1 MSQQIINIGTEAG
14 AGDGD
19 DLRTAFDKTNQNFT
33 DIYSGNVIASNI
45 LVYSVSGRVGNVQ
58 LTTQDVPGVATQGDL
73 VQVRVDM
80 AANSAAD
87 RAYTD
92 TVISNLNNVQSLN
105 LTSGTLDNVLIGG
118 ASSGSFDSVGVRNTL
133 RANIIVTN
141 ISLSAPAIAV
151 GTLGIGGVLRFPD
164 NSEQTTAALPPDFTS
179 VNNKI
184 AATNANVVA
193 ANASIVSLAANA
205 ATQEIEITGLRANIN
220 AANSAIG
227 AVTGAWMANAAAQ
240 GLQIN
245 ALTAN
250 AAFQETEITGLR
262 ANITAANSAM
272 AALVG
277 SGISDTNANVAAAN
291 AAIAVLQSNAIA
303 QEGSI
308 TSLRANV
315 SAANLVI
322 IALTSNAAVQE
333 TEISGL
339 RANIT
344 AANANMSAMQANA
357 AVQAVWLGNLQTNA
371 AVQAV
376 SLSSLV
382 ANAAVQETEI
392 SGLRAN
398 VNAANTTIAGV
409 FSTVSAHSS
418 DISTLYANAGSQAT
432 QIIGLRANITAANTV
447 IVGLTSNAA
456 TQATELA
463 GLRGNITAANAQ
475 IVNLYANAAAQA
487 TAINSVKANV
497 VAANAQILLR
507 APIANPNFTGIV
519 TAPVLTVVGN
529 INSGNVVTGNVTADY
544 VQGTLTTSSQPNITS
559 LGTLA
564 GLTVDGA
571 ISAIGV
577 SASNL
582 IGTLQTALQ
591 PRITRVGTL
600 TELNSSGNIIAAN
613 IVANSQ
619 LTAADVVV
627 NGNVRAGNAA
637 LTGAFTASS
646 VSASSLT
653 GTLQTASQTNITDVG
668 ILNSLTV
675 NGPVNISGSEIV
687 SENMYVTGN
696 LYVAGNTTIIDTK
709 NITTGDLT
717 ITLANGAAT
726 AGATNGAGIIVDVAG
741 ASITYNQPA
750 NSWVLNRRTIVSG
763 NLVAGNVSANIITGN
778 ASAIAGSS
786 TIGVDLLVTGNI
798 TTAKVTTGNIDL
810 GATGITFSDG
820 STQTVAASV
829 LIATSAA
836 VINANITA
844 ANSAIGV
851 LQSNAAAQ
859 ATEINGLRGNITAA
873 NSEISNLRGN
883 ITAANS
889 AISALTS
896 NAAVQSQDID
906 LINANVIAANAA
918 IASTDANVAAAN
930 AAIAAIGTGNLA
942 DINANV
948 AAANAAILV
957 NTNRVDAA
965 NAAILLLD
973 ANLGTATTNITTL
986 FGNAATQA
994 TAINDLRANV
1004 TAANSAISSI
1014 NSNVTAANSAIS
1026 SINSNVSAAN
1036 SAISSINSNVT
1047 AANSA
1052 ISSINSNVSA
1062 ANSEI
1067 SNLRGNITAANSE
1080 ISNLRANV
1088 TAANAAISS
1097 TNSNV
1102 AAANAAISSTNSNV
1116 AAANSQISLRAPI
1129 ASPTFTGTVNATT
1142 LIASGNISSANIVT
1156 GNVSASGNITAANFV
1171 GNIIGT
1177 LIGSISSGSDASFGN
1192 ITATGNIAATGNV
1205 TSGYY
1210 VNGATGN
1217 FNNIYGLIQSPN
1229 QPIINTVGTLTTLGI
1244 SGNITSVQWILA
1256 SGGAT
1261 FTEMTGTLKTNA
1273 QPYIESI
1280 GNLTTA
1286 NVAGNILAGNVTA
1299 NSTVIATNLQGTLL
1313 TANQPNITHVGT
1325 LDIVNTTGNVTSANL
1340 TTGNISASGNISVQ
1354 NIFISG
1360 AFALG
1365 GNSVAANVSTGNISA
1380 TGNITTGQNIIAVG
1394 NITSGNLAV
1403 TGNITAAGISITGGA
1418 GVINLG
1424 TGSLTAGSLTGNLNS
1439 VYAVVSSTD
1448 DSYSTASGALLV
1460 YGGVGIA
1467 ANTFIGGNL
1476 NVAANSNVTG
1486 NLNLTGNAYLR
1497 GNANIGVTGGTNY
1510 VFGTLDFRGTTIQSP
1525 SSAIALFTTA
1535 TTKLEIGLTA
1545 STVNIGSYNGTTT
1558 IFNQLA
1564 VVGNILANLGTSG
1577 TDSNTVVWNNLTIKN
1592 TAIAS
1597 NLIANASTLA
1607 YANVTNRLSVDAT
1620 LASTGPGTGAFVV
1633 AGGVG
1638 ITGAMNIGATN
1649 STTSNVVV
1657 WGIQDASSVST
1668 GVTGG
1673 ALRVAGGASIGNK
1686 LQVGGW
1692 GIFANVQ
1699 NSTGNVSGALQVAGG
1714 ASVAKDLYVGG
1725 STRIYGGL
1733 QVDGTLTIP
1742 TISLSSING
1751 TPIGNAIPS
1760 TATFTQLALSVQR
1773 PIQQPVVRLDFAN
1786 GKKLDSRIT
1795 YTRNSVAT
1803 YVDTSGNLVAAPAN
1817 QPRFTHN
1824 STLQCLGLMI
1834 EESRTNLQTYSY
1846 DLANQVSSAWV
1857 TLGATTSIAADQSPD
1872 GTSANAVVISEDSST
1887 GYHGIAMTS
1896 PTTVT
1901 NGNKY
1906 TASVMAKAGTR
1917 TQLSLIFDS
1926 EGTPSVFNLQF
1937 GNITSEGTNYRSQID
1952 AFANGWY
1959 RCSSTVSKTNT
1970 SGNVTIA
1977 VASGGAVSYTGGGSS
1992 SVLEVAFFQL
2002 EAGAFVTSYIPTAG
2016 TQVTRAADVATV
2028 TSAYLPTMS
2037 RVTQGGIMADVSLG
2051 YRTTDFIPLY
2061 QRSTVLSLDDGTANN
2076 RIQLLVDHPNPP
2088 VRSANLVVFSGG
2100 TLQANVADLGN
2111 LTTASSGK
2119 IGMSYS
2125 NQNFFVSLNANAASQ
2140 SLSGTVPAMTQ
2151 MTIGTGTGTNA
2162 LNGTVSKI
2170 IIYGSQITT
2179 SEAQELSRQ

>member
-1004 TAANSAISSI
+1004 T
-1014 NSNVTAANSAIS
+1014 
-1026 SINSNVSAAN
+1026 AAN